1 METNLK
7 ENYLEKIEQIKDIIN
22 KYDLDFNKEDNKTI
36 EEIQNFALKVPMLGV
51 FNAGKSTLLNKYL
64 DEKGLLKVNSE
75 AETAVPCELKYST
88 DEKTLVHKTNGKI
101 IRELR
106 NYNVRA
112 EEGAGIEYLEKFLN
126 NRKLKELGDIILV
139 DMPGL
144 DSSNDAHEEAINKYI
159 NAGAYYILLTD
170 PENGGIKDSTGQFLS
185 KILKYPEQFS
195 VLLTKTDLSSIE
207 HCEDVINDLKDQFS
221 DKNLDIFIG
230 KTKRDDYR
238 DFERILESIEYN
250 NIFRKIYKD
259 RVLEIINSKT
269 SYLETILKNKDLD
282 ITEIEENIKINE
294 ENFNE
299 IGKKIEKEK
308 ERFNS
313 NLIKNEIVGEFESRL
328 NSHFSELKSA
338 ARRGGNSF
346 NNRIKTIA
354 ANELNPIIESKL
366 KQRVDYLIQDLKDF
380 VLDLPQGE
388 NSSLVTGLISIG
400 LTNTPI
406 VTNIL
411 TNIFT
416 KLMIPIPYIGPIIQG
431 IVLLFSFFRNK
442 KKKEEANEE
451 LEDAVRGAISQV
463 ANGITPQ
470 VTKIVEDAKEKL
482 FNTLNE
488 KCKNEQEEIDKILK
502 ELVEKKNEKEE
513 EFQKSVIDLEND
525 IKKLQTLEL

>member
-22 KYDLDFNKEDNKTI
+22 KYDLDFNKEDNETI
-36 EEIQNFALKVPMLGV
+36 EEIKKFALKVLMLGV

-101 IRELR
+101 IRELK

-282 ITEIEENIKINE
+282 ITEIEENIRINE

-328 NSHFSELKSA
+328 NSHFSELKLA

-366 KQRVDYLIQDLKDF
+366 KQRVDYLIQDLQDF
-380 VLDLPQGE
+380 ALDLPQGE

-400 LTNTPI
+400 LANTPI

-463 ANGITPQ
+463 ANGVTPQ
-470 VTKIVEDAKEKL
+470 VTKIVEDTKEKL

-502 ELVEKKNEKEE
+502 ELVEKKKEEEE
-513 EFQKSVIDLEND
+513 EFQKSVTDLEND

>member
-36 EEIQNFALKVPMLGV
+36 EEIQNFALKVLMLGV

-64 DEKGLLKVNSE
+64 DEKRLLKVNSE

-101 IRELR
+101 IRELK

-380 VLDLPQGE
+380 ALDLPQGE

-400 LTNTPI
+400 LANTPI

-431 IVLLFSFFRNK
+431 IVLLFSFFRTK

-451 LEDAVRGAISQV
+451 LEDAVRGALSPV
-463 ANGITPQ
+463 ATGIPPQ

-502 ELVEKKNEKEE
+502 ELVEKKNEEEE

>member
-1 METNLK
+1 M
-7 ENYLEKIEQIKDIIN
+7 
-22 KYDLDFNKEDNKTI
+22 
-36 EEIQNFALKVPMLGV
+36 
-51 FNAGKSTLLNKYL
+51 
-64 DEKGLLKVNSE
+64 
-75 AETAVPCELKYST
+75 
-88 DEKTLVHKTNGKI
+88 
-101 IRELR
+101 
-106 NYNVRA
+106 
-112 EEGAGIEYLEKFLN
+112 
-126 NRKLKELGDIILV
+126 
-139 DMPGL
+139 
-144 DSSNDAHEEAINKYI
+144 
-159 NAGAYYILLTD
+159 TD

-221 DKNLDIFIG
+221 DKNLDIFLG
-230 KTKRDDYR
+230 KTMRDDYR

-282 ITEIEENIKINE
+282 ITEIEENIRINE

-366 KQRVDYLIQDLKDF
+366 KQRVDYLIQDLQDF
-380 VLDLPQGE
+380 ALDLPQGE

-400 LTNTPI
+400 LANTPI

-463 ANGITPQ
+463 ANGVTPQ
-470 VTKIVEDAKEKL
+470 VTKIVEDTKEKL

-502 ELVEKKNEKEE
+502 ELVEKKKEEEE
-513 EFQKSVIDLEND
+513 EFQKSVTDLEND

>member
-1 METNLK
+1 MVTNLK
-7 ENYLEKIEQIKDIIN
+7 ENYLKKIEEIKNIIN
-22 KYDLDFNKEDNKTI
+22 KYNLDFTKEDNETI
-36 EEIQNFALKVPMLGV
+36 EEIKNFALKVLMLGV

-101 IRELR
+101 ISELKD
-106 NYNVRA
+106 YNVRA

-126 NRKLKELGDIILV
+126 NRKLKELGDMILV

-170 PENGGIKDSTGQFLS
+170 PENGGIKDSTQRFLD

-195 VLLTKTDLSSIE
+195 VLLTRTDLSSIE
-207 HCEDVINDLKDQFS
+207 HCENVVNNLKDQFS
-221 DKNLDIFIG
+221 EQNLDIFIG
-230 KTKRDDYR
+230 KTKRGDYR

-250 NIFRKIYKD
+250 SIFRNIYKD
-259 RVLEIINSKT
+259 RVLEIINSKS

-282 ITEIEENIKINE
+282 ISEIEENIRINE
-294 ENFNE
+294 DNFTE

-338 ARRGGNSF
+338 AKKGEGAFNSK
-346 NNRIKTIA
+346 IKTIA
-354 ANELNPIIESKL
+354 SAELMPIIENKL
-366 KQRVDYLIQDLKDF
+366 KQKVDYLVQDLQDF
-380 VLDLPQGE
+380 ALDLPQGE
-388 NSSLVTGLISIG
+388 NSSLTTDLVSIG
-400 LTNTPI
+400 LANTPV

-411 TNIFT
+411 TNVFS

-431 IVLLFSFFRNK
+431 IVLLFSLFSNK

-463 ANGITPQ
+463 ANGVTPQ
-470 VTKIVEDAKEKL
+470 VTKIVEDTKEKL

-502 ELVEKKNEKEE
+502 ELVEKKKEEEE
-513 EFQKSVIDLEND
+513 EFQKSVTDLEND